1 MQDDSPAPGAP
12 GPSGAPRAPRDVKVG
27 VNDVVRF
34 VLELFA
40 FFTFGFWGFVA
51 WPLPWNI
58 VLGIVTPLF
67 AVLIWALFLSPRAV
81 IRLDAFGRALV
92 EIVVMGGAA
101 LAWLMLEQ
109 SLIALVFG
117 VVAVV
122 SGVIAGRKEFS

>member
-12 GPSGAPRAPRDVKVG
+12 RTPRAPRDVTIG

-58 VLGIVTPLF
+58 ALGIATPLF
-67 AVLIWALFLSPRAV
+67 AVLIWALFLSPKAV
-81 IRLDAFGRALV
+81 IRLDAFGRGLV

-101 LAWLMLEQ
+101 LAWLMLGQ
-109 SLIALVFG
+109 PIVALVFG